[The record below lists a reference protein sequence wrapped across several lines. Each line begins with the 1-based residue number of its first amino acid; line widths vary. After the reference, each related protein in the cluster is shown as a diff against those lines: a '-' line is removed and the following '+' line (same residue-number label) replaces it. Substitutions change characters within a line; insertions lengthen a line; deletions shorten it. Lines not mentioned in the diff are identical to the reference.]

1 MSAPWL
7 ALAGTFRSGLGAT
20 RANHARFG
28 RLSSPP
34 GGKDVSNNDSASVD
48 KDAISITPCQRHVR
62 LSANSS
68 TDANLL
74 LAPSAGAKQGAKELQ
89 SSARPVPIRTS
100 TPHSWGDPVA
110 AINDAGDPCLSATLE
125 NEARQSRLGG
135 VAPRPWI

>member
-68 TDANLL
+68 TGDQVVTETPRTAAAVEVTAMATPDGDVKGQPWGVGGLRGAPLL
-74 LAPSAGAKQGAKELQ
+74 I
-89 SSARPVPIRTS
+89 V
-100 TPHSWGDPVA
+100 
-110 AINDAGDPCLSATLE
+110 
-125 NEARQSRLGG
+125 
-135 VAPRPWI
+135 